1 MTNADNVNPGLLAR
15 LLGGITGGGITVIDL
30 TMTLDQKIP
39 TIVLPP
45 ELGQSW
51 PFRMEEI
58 FLLSELMKPMDLRL
72 DSTVLVGLARL

>member
-1 MTNADNVNPGLLAR
+1 MANSNSNESNILKS
-15 LLGGITGGGITVIDL
+15 LLGGITGGGIDVIDL
-30 TMTLDQKIP
+30 TMTLDRNVP

-58 FLLSELMKPMDLRL
+58 SKYD
-72 DSTVLVGLARL
+72 ARGPATYLNNFSGSYLNH